1 MADALRRRHLTQRL
15 SWIAAILSL
24 GAVLVALVA
33 AIGSGQEMWHFR
45 TGFAVL
51 EYMFF
56 AAIAGAVFALIA
68 LVLAGRKAMHALV
81 WLNLVALIVA
91 LAYIFYLGS
100 IVTTARRVAPIHD
113 ITTNLDDPPS
123 FYRLRVRDDNL
134 AYIPDLGR
142 PALARLTPRERWRAI
157 HADAYGDL
165 KSLHVPWSKA
175 EAVGRVEAVM
185 RARGLDI
192 VTVDPRTGIVEGV
205 DTSLFFRFKDNV
217 VARVREDPQGGSI
230 VDFRSMSRVGQ
241 SDVGANA
248 SRIRALSKDLQAIG

>member
-15 SWIAAILSL
+15 SWTAAILSF
-24 GAVLVALVA
+24 GAVIVALVA
-33 AIGSGQEMWHFR
+33 AIGSGQGMWHFR
-45 TGFAVL
+45 TGFALL

-68 LVLAGRKAMHALV
+68 LALAGRKGMHALV

-100 IVTTARRVAPIHD
+100 MVTTARNVAPIHD
-113 ITTNLDDPPS
+113 ITTNLADPPS

-134 AYIPDLGR
+134 DNIPDLGR

-165 KSLHVPWSKA
+165 KSVHLPWSKA
-175 EAVGRVEAVM
+175 ETVGRIETVM

-192 VTVDPRTGIVEGV
+192 ATVDPRSGIVEAV

-217 VARVREDPQGGSI
+217 VARVRDDPGGGSV
-230 VDFRSMSRVGQ
+230 VDFRSVSRVGQ

-248 SRIRALSKDLQAIG
+248 RRIRALIRDLQAMV

>member
-1 MADALRRRHLTQRL
+1 MADALRRRQLTQRL

-24 GAVLVALVA
+24 GAVFVALVA
-33 AIGSGQEMWHFR
+33 AIGSGQGMWHFR
-45 TGFAVL
+45 TGFALL

-68 LVLAGRKAMHALV
+68 LVLAGRSGMHALV

-91 LAYIFYLGS
+91 LGYVFYLGS
-100 IVTTARRVAPIHD
+100 MVTTARSVAPIHD

-123 FYRLRVRDDNL
+123 FYRLRVRDDNF

-157 HADAYGDL
+157 HAEEYGDL
-165 KSLHVPWSKA
+165 ESVRVPWSKA
-175 EAVGRVEAVM
+175 ETVSRIEALM
-185 RARGLDI
+185 RDRGWEL
-192 VTVDPRTGIVEGV
+192 VTVDPRAGIVEAV

-217 VARVREDPQGGSI
+217 VARVREDQAGGSV
-230 VDFRSMSRVGQ
+230 VDMRSISRVGQ
-241 SDVGANA
+241 SDVGTNA
-248 SRIRALSKDLQAIG
+248 RRIRSFLKDLQAAA

>member
-24 GAVLVALVA
+24 GAVFVALVA
-33 AIGSGQEMWHFR
+33 AIGSGQGMWHFR
-45 TGFAVL
+45 TGFALL

-68 LVLAGRKAMHALV
+68 LVLAGRNGMHALV
-81 WLNLVALIVA
+81 WLNLIALIVA
-91 LAYIFYLGS
+91 LGYVFYLGS
-100 IVTTARRVAPIHD
+100 MVTRARSVAPIHD

-157 HADAYGDL
+157 HAEEYGDL
-165 KSLHVPWSKA
+165 KSLHLPWSKA
-175 EAVGRVEAVM
+175 ETVSRIEALM
-185 RARGLDI
+185 RERGWEI
-192 VTVDPRTGIVEGV
+192 ATVDPGTGIVEGV

-217 VARVREDPQGGSI
+217 VARVRDDGAGGSI
-230 VDFRSMSRVGQ
+230 VDFRSISRVGQ

-248 SRIRALSKDLQAIG
+248 QRIRRLREDLRAAA

>member
-24 GAVLVALVA
+24 GAVLVALLA
-33 AIGSGQEMWHFR
+33 AIGSGQGMWHFR

-113 ITTNLDDPPS
+113 ITTNLADPPS

-157 HADAYGDL
+157 HAEEYGDL
-165 KSLHVPWSKA
+165 KSVRVPWNKA
-175 EAVGRVEAVM
+175 ETVSRIEALM
-185 RARGLDI
+185 RHRGWEV
-192 VTVDPRTGIVEGV
+192 VTVDPRTGIVEAV

-217 VARVREDPQGGSI
+217 VARVRDYEAGGSI
-230 VDFRSMSRVGQ
+230 VDMRSISRVGQ
-241 SDVGANA
+241 SDVGTNA
-248 SRIRALSKDLQAIG
+248 RRIRSFLKDLQAAA